1 MSLSHVRPSWATA
14 GPVSVTN
21 SMSTCVATED
31 DIIISMVE
39 LFICLLKM
47 CIVLELVGCLDSHAE
62 IMPVPAL
69 VCYNLAKLITK
80 EFIKHISLRTHSLA
94 RSWSKIV

>member
-1 MSLSHVRPSWATA
+1 MSPSHVRPSWATA

-39 LFICLLKM
+39 CSFILFVEDVHCVGICGL
-47 CIVLELVGCLDSHAE
+47 LDSHAE
-62 IMPVPAL
+62 IMLVPAL
-69 VCYNLAKLITK
+69 VHYHLAKLITR
-80 EFIKHISLRTHSLA
+80 EFIKTHKLKNS
-94 RSWSKIV
+94 